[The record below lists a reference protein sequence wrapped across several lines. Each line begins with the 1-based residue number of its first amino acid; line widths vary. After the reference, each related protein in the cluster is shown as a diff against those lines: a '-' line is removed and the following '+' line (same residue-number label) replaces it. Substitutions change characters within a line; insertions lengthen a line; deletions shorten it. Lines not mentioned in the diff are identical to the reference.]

1 MGKSLRRD
9 LKVKQL
15 DGEIWLSKLSYMRRP
30 ILDSLMQG
38 LRDSNVWNDR
48 YLRIYKVAVEN
59 LRKYID
65 R

>member
-1 MGKSLRRD
+1 MGQPLRRD
-9 LKVKQL
+9 LKVKQI
-15 DGEIWLSKLSYMRRP
+15 DGEIWLSKLIYMRRP

-38 LRDSNVWNDR
+38 LRDSDIGNDR